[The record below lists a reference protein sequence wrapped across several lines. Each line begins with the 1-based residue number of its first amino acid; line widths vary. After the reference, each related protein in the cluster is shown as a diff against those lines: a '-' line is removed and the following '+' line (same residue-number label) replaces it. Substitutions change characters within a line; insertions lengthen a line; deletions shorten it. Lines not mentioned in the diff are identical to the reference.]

1 MHETVYMRRDGG
13 DCLSLSNV
21 HGGESDVMVFAGEP
35 IGAPV
40 AAQGTM
46 VMNSDAQVQQ
56 AMYDYQRGTFG
67 SPWDHRIDDEEW
79 AAACD
84 ARQASGVVR

>member
-46 VMNSDAQVQQ
+46 VMNSEAEVQR
-56 AMYDYQRGTFG
+56 AYRDYAAGTFG
-67 SPWDHRIDDEEW
+67 SPWDHRIDDREG
-79 AAACD
+79 ADLCG
-84 ARQASGVVR
+84 SVG